1 MARVTIEDC
10 LEVVDNRF
18 ELSVL
23 SGYRAKEI
31 SKGSKI
37 KVDKDNDK
45 YTVIALREIAGHHQ
59 DIKSLRS
66 AYIRSLQKNAQ
77 AEDVLE
83 ENAAI
88 DDETASSQDFP
99 GEKNNTSRSMIDE
112 GIEEEFVSV
121 ENYSFDDELESE
133 LEPEVEIEE
142 DKEE

>member
-59 DIKSLRS
+59 DIASLRS
-66 AYIRSLQKNAQ
+66 AYVRSLQKNAQ
-77 AEDVLE
+77 AEDILE

-88 DDETASSQDFP
+88 ADEEASVKDFP
-99 GEKNNTSRSMIDE
+99 GERKSISRSIVDE
-112 GIEEEFVSV
+112 GLEDEFVSV

-133 LEPEVEIEE
+133 AEIEE
-142 DKEE
+142 EEKEE